1 MHIIF
6 LSRHHGAAR
15 SVHLQPRLLMLAGAC
30 VVGASL
36 LAGGFMG
43 AWLFRAPAPVAGI
56 EVDAALQAQS
66 AEISSA
72 REDAQRQM
80 DALSVHLGE
89 LQARLVRL
97 DALGERLTELADVD
111 PDEFDFSLSVGQGGV
126 DEPLEGSAYA
136 PPSFM
141 ATLDELAARL
151 DTREQQLE
159 VLEQLLADK
168 HISQSTYLAGQP
180 VRQGYISSPFGRR
193 VNPVSGRL
201 SMHKGIDFAAPAG
214 SDVVAVAAGVVTWSG
229 RKNGYGNVVEVG
241 HADGYTTLYAHN
253 QKNLVEVGDLV
264 KRRQVLAKVGS
275 TGRSTGYHVHFE
287 VMKDGRVMN
296 PQSFIARASVSE

>member
-1 MHIIF
+1 M
-6 LSRHHGAAR
+6 
-15 SVHLQPRLLMLAGAC
+15 
-30 VVGASL
+30 
-36 LAGGFMG
+36 
-43 AWLFRAPAPVAGI
+43 
-56 EVDAALQAQS
+56 QAQS
-66 AEISSA
+66 AESSA

-141 ATLDELAARL
+141 ATRWTNWRHAL

-180 VRQGYISSPFGRR
+180 VRRGYISPFGRR
-193 VNPVSGRL
+193 VNPVSGRP

-214 SDVVAVAAGVVTWSG
+214 SDVVAVAARG
-229 RKNGYGNVVEVG
+229 
-241 HADGYTTLYAHN
+241 
-253 QKNLVEVGDLV
+253 GDLV
-264 KRRQVLAKVGS
+264 RAQERLWQRGRGRARRWLH
-275 TGRSTGYHVHFE
+275 HV
-287 VMKDGRVMN
+287 VC
-296 PQSFIARASVSE
+296 P

>member
-56 EVDAALQAQS
+56 EVDAAAQAQS

-80 DALSVHLGE
+80 DALSVYLGE

-111 PDEFDFSLSVGQGGV
+111 PTS
-126 DEPLEGSAYA
+126 
-136 PPSFM
+136 
-141 ATLDELAARL
+141 
-151 DTREQQLE
+151 
-159 VLEQLLADK
+159 
-168 HISQSTYLAGQP
+168 ST
-180 VRQGYISSPFGRR
+180 SP
-193 VNPVSGRL
+193 
-201 SMHKGIDFAAPAG
+201 
-214 SDVVAVAAGVVTWSG
+214 
-229 RKNGYGNVVEVG
+229 
-241 HADGYTTLYAHN
+241 
-253 QKNLVEVGDLV
+253 
-264 KRRQVLAKVGS
+264 
-275 TGRSTGYHVHFE
+275 
-287 VMKDGRVMN
+287 
-296 PQSFIARASVSE
+296 

>member
-151 DTREQQLE
+151 DTRER
-159 VLEQLLADK
+159 
-168 HISQSTYLAGQP
+168 SSRCWSNCSPTSTSASRP
-180 VRQGYISSPFGRR
+180 TWPASRCARATSPRR
-193 VNPVSGRL
+193 SG
-201 SMHKGIDFAAPAG
+201 AG
-214 SDVVAVAAGVVTWSG
+214 SI
-229 RKNGYGNVVEVG
+229 R
-241 HADGYTTLYAHN
+241 
-253 QKNLVEVGDLV
+253 
-264 KRRQVLAKVGS
+264 
-275 TGRSTGYHVHFE
+275 
-287 VMKDGRVMN
+287 
-296 PQSFIARASVSE
+296 

>member
-1 MHIIF
+1 MVAESVSLLPARMKDKSCAHHF

-72 REDAQRQM
+72 
-80 DALSVHLGE
+80 
-89 LQARLVRL
+89 ARTRSGRWTHRACISANCRRAWFGWMRPRRTSHRAGRRRPRRVRL
-97 DALGERLTELADVD
+97 LPERR
-111 PDEFDFSLSVGQGGV
+111 PGGV

-141 ATLDELAARL
+141 ATLTNWRHASDTQRAAARG
-151 DTREQQLE
+151 
-159 VLEQLLADK
+159 
-168 HISQSTYLAGQP
+168 AGATARRQAHQP
-180 VRQGYISSPFGRR
+180 VDLPGRPAGAPGYISSPFGRR
-193 VNPVSGRL
+193 SIR
-201 SMHKGIDFAAPAG
+201 
-214 SDVVAVAAGVVTWSG
+214 
-229 RKNGYGNVVEVG
+229 
-241 HADGYTTLYAHN
+241 
-253 QKNLVEVGDLV
+253 
-264 KRRQVLAKVGS
+264 
-275 TGRSTGYHVHFE
+275 
-287 VMKDGRVMN
+287 
-296 PQSFIARASVSE
+296 